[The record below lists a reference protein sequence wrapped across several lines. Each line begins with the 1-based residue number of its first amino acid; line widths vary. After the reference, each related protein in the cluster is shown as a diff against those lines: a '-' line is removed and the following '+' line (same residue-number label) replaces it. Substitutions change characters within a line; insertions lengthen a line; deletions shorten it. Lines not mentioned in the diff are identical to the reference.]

1 MSQTAIVAGP
11 DPEGLG
17 DALEAEGLDVVR
29 ITDTLSAS
37 TLDAAG
43 VDDADLLVLTDVA
56 EATGISVA
64 KDRNPDVRV
73 VVYSRESLPEFA
85 KGQADLA
92 VDPALL
98 AADVVADELAVDAS
112 G

>member
-11 DPEGLG
+11 DPNGLG
-17 DALEAEGLDVVR
+17 EALEAEGLAVSRIADVVS
-29 ITDTLSAS
+29 TETLGE
-37 TLDAAG
+37 AG
-43 VDDADLLVLTDVA
+43 IETVDLLVLTDVG

-64 KDRNPDVRV
+64 KDRNPDVRA

-85 KGQADLA
+85 KGQTDLA

-98 AADVVADELAVDAS
+98 DVSVVAEELAAD
-112 G
+112 

>member
-1 MSQTAIVAGP
+1 MSRTAIVAGP
-11 DPEGLG
+11 DPEGLV
-17 DALEAEGLDVVR
+17 DALETEGVDVVR
-29 ITDTLSAS
+29 ITDTVSAS
-37 TLDAAG
+37 TLDDAG
-43 VDDADLLVLTDVA
+43 IDAVDLLVLTDVA

-64 KDRNPDVRV
+64 KDRNPDVRA

-98 AADVVADELAVDAS
+98 AAEVVAEELAAE

>member
-11 DPEGLG
+11 DPDGLGEALEGEGL
-17 DALEAEGLDVVR
+17 AVSRIADVVSAE
-29 ITDTLSAS
+29 TLGE
-37 TLDAAG
+37 AG
-43 VDDADLLVLTDVA
+43 IDEVDLLVLTDVG

-64 KDRNPDVRV
+64 KDRNPDVRA

-85 KGQADLA
+85 KGQTDLA

-98 AADVVADELAVDAS
+98 DASVVAEELAA

>member
-11 DPEGLG
+11 DPNGLG
-17 DALEAEGLDVVR
+17 EALEAEGLAVSRIADVVS
-29 ITDTLSAS
+29 TETLGE
-37 TLDAAG
+37 AG
-43 VDDADLLVLTDVA
+43 IETVDLLVLTDVG

-64 KDRNPDVRV
+64 KDRNPDVRA

-85 KGQADLA
+85 KGQTDLA

-98 AADVVADELAVDAS
+98 DASVVAEELAA